1 MTPLASEG
9 QVLDFKNAAKAAEP
23 SPQAPVHAPG
33 DRPSFEFRERI
44 SSTVKAARAQ
54 RELEIRQAADRAAAE
69 RLVVQQKAIDALLL
83 LLSDDALNR
92 IIGKHASLG
101 ELHTGTVKVTKHG
114 VELIRSGGAGAS
126 QMTGERL
133 DITFTGSIPQS
144 GQQLNSIEFQERA
157 QLLSVQGI
165 EIVGIYDAAGQSI
178 LITFDYGGA
187 LK

>member
-9 QVLDFKNAAKAAEP
+9 QILDFKNAAKAAEP

-33 DRPSFEFRERI
+33 DRQSFELRERI

-54 RELEIRQAADRAAAE
+54 RELEIQQATDRAAAA

-114 VELIRSGGAGAS
+114 VELIRSGSAGAS
-126 QMTGERL
+126 QMSGEKL
-133 DITFTGSIPQS
+133 DIPFTGSIPQS
-144 GQQLNSIEFQERA
+144 AQQLNSIEFQQRA
-157 QLLSVQGI
+157 QLLRVQGV

-178 LITFDYGGA
+178 LITFDYGAA
-187 LK
+187 LS